1 MKRKGR
7 VGQGDEEERQ
17 GRTRRGRGE
26 ARGRFF
32 FLKLPYTE
40 LIVKIKKD

>member
-26 ARGRFF
+26 ARGRSF